1 MKLITMKLHPVIPYR
16 QRPCIHVDQG
26 CLEGF
31 GRGVFE
37 LDHDV
42 VGAARVE
49 QMAATIYSGEGF
61 VGD

>member
-1 MKLITMKLHPVIPYR
+1 MKLITMKLHPVVPYR

-31 GRGVFE
+31 GRGVLE

-49 QMAATIYSGEGF
+49 QMAAT
-61 VGD
+61 V